1 MAISITGGDGGG
13 FSSVVEQ
20 LNPSSFTGLPAVTLS
35 AATLGGGSSS
45 AGINGVAFTTPAT
58 VTGYVIRGSNMISNA
73 GATNAGI
80 NWTKPV
86 AVSARIGGFTAFQIE
101 CVFRMNIG
109 ASSFTL
115 GTPAVRSIGVRF
127 SASATN
133 TLSALVLEVHNGT
146 TLTAVTTSF
155 TPTLGQ
161 LFDCL
166 VYSDGAGNAY
176 CYVNG
181 NLVGS
186 SSAAPSTQASNNQNL
201 VQGGVE
207 NVTAPTA
214 FSFAAFYNLKTLVN

>member
-20 LNPSSFTGLPAVTLS
+20 LNPAAFVGLPAVSCSS
-35 AATLGGGSSS
+35 ANLGGSSS
-45 AGINGVAFTTPAT
+45 AGVAGVTFTSPALT
-58 VTGYVIRGSNMISNA
+58 TGYSTR
-73 GATNAGI
+73 GATIIPSGGTSNAGI
-80 NWTKPV
+80 NWAKPV
-86 AVSARIGGFTAFQIE
+86 AVSARIGGYTAFQIE

-109 ASSFTL
+109 LNTFVL

-133 TLSALVLEVHNGT
+133 ILSALVLEVHNGT

-155 TPTLGQ
+155 TPTLSQ
-161 LFDCL
+161 TFDCM

-181 NLVGS
+181 ELVGS
-186 SSAAPSTQASNNQNL
+186 SSAAPSTQAPGNQN
-201 VQGGVE
+201 VVRVE
-207 NVTAPTA
+207 VCT
-214 FSFAAFYNLKTLVN
+214 